1 MGPDAAGDGW
11 RAACGQMC
19 SGNASLQMVMSH
31 SSQHQGP
38 EHRLGSLV
46 TQGSCGGVGGGSQEI
61 VHLNRKEICME
72 TMAELLLI
80 FTEALE
86 TSGARGLIPPRNA
99 VRVSQSDFR
108 GDPWEPPDSQ
118 GRGAV
123 G

>member
-1 MGPDAAGDGW
+1 MWQVMGGEQPVGKCVLGMPPSRWSCPTAP
-11 RAACGQMC
+11 
-19 SGNASLQMVMSH
+19 STK
-31 SSQHQGP
+31 GP
-38 EHRLGSLV
+38 GHRLGSLG
-46 TQGSCGGVGGGSQEI
+46 TQGSRGGLGGGSQEI

-86 TSGARGLIPPRNA
+86 TFGARGLTPPRNA